1 MKAEVIVG
9 FWDKYD
15 TTTCYAV
22 GDVFEGSEERI
33 IELADTGHV
42 RPIEEAPKPKA
53 KRTTRKRTP
62 KE

>member
-1 MKAEVIVG
+1 MKAEVINS
-9 FWDKYD
+9 FHDRLD
-15 TTTCYAV
+15 PSTCYQV
-22 GDVFEGSEERI
+22 GDVYEGSDERI
-33 IELADTGHV
+33 IELADSGHV